1 MGRKKEN
8 ETGRFAEVY
17 SRVNTGIF
25 NLVSSLEL
33 TEKPLVRKALG
44 KIIRGIEIEN
54 IPDTLSKATILVSNY
69 PGIQET
75 LKAVMKVGFKLPDEL
90 SLVAIARRE
99 IVTET
104 PPALGGLLY
113 RRVLPA
119 DKNEAGRYSL
129 NIKNT
134 ARALRHLKE
143 GGVLWLSPTGS
154 VEANGLRV
162 KNLRHGA
169 VIFAQKAN
177 VPILPMGLITNQDGK
192 VERVKFG
199 EPITLP
205 PEDQV
210 SLFDRDVHLDHF
222 SLLVLAEIAKLLPPG
237 QRGDFEDNRVNL
249 L

>member
-1 MGRKKEN
+1 M
-8 ETGRFAEVY
+8 
-17 SRVNTGIF
+17 S
-25 NLVSSLEL
+25 
-33 TEKPLVRKALG
+33 
-44 KIIRGIEIEN
+44 
-54 IPDTLSKATILVSNY
+54 
-69 PGIQET
+69 
-75 LKAVMKVGFKLPDEL
+75 VGLRLPDEL

-99 IVTET
+99 IVTKT
-104 PPALGGLLY
+104 HPALGGFLS
-113 RRVLPA
+113 RGILPA

-134 ARALRHLKE
+134 AKALRHLKE

-154 VEANGLRV
+154 IEGNGLRV

-169 VIFAQKAN
+169 VIFAQKTD

-199 EPITLP
+199 QPITLP

-210 SLFDRDVHLDHF
+210 SLFDRDTHLNSL

-237 QRGDFEDNRVNL
+237 QRGDFEDKRFNL